1 MLRLFSR
8 PIVSSSLT
16 WRTPE
21 HLKARCFAAVSG
33 TDEANEEDLQKARIW
48 LDSLHAETIPK
59 SICEMSFSRSSGPG
73 GQNVN
78 KYARILFVICIDSK
92 HLQE

>member
-1 MLRLFSR
+1 MLRLFAR
-8 PIVSSSLT
+8 PVFSSLIA

-21 HLKARCFAAVSG
+21 HLTARRFAATRG
-33 TDEANEEDLQKARIW
+33 TDEANEEDLQEARKW

-59 SICEMSFSRSSGPG
+59 NICEMSFSRSSGPG

-78 KYARILFVICIDSK
+78 KYARISFAI
-92 HLQE
+92 